1 MSGKVLYLEIM
12 IKGFIIKL
20 GIINVA
26 IFAFREESSLIY
38 LYKQSLP
45 KKTDIEAEAPRSS

>member
-1 MSGKVLYLEIM
+1 MEADFLLFRTMSGKVLYLEIM

-26 IFAFREESSLIY
+26 IFAFREESSLIH
-38 LYKQSLP
+38 LYK
-45 KKTDIEAEAPRSS
+45 